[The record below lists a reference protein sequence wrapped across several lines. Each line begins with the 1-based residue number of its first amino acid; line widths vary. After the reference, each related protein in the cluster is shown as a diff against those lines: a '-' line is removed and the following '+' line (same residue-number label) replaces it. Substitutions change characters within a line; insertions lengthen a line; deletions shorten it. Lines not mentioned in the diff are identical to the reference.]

1 MKRSILTV
9 FLSITL
15 LASLTGCSQQVK
27 LKTGVMNSATI
38 KSCAYDI
45 TMSTETTGNMN
56 SISEEGGVS
65 SILNAGKVSLNFNGK
80 MLKEKDRSK
89 ISSNIRV
96 SSAGVS
102 FETPVHIDSS
112 NTKLDFDMF
121 IGVPDILKSLLG
133 DKLANTTN
141 LHLASKD
148 LESYVKNN
156 NSDEEYQK
164 FQDSMTNVI
173 AGKDNKNTQVSI
185 DILATVNSYLD
196 KNKKKVQ
203 TFEKLGNESA
213 SKNGIYT
220 IKLSKDDIKAIVSN
234 YIGNKKYFSNYKDAI
249 KEAQG
254 VSLAGAVDKA
264 KSENLDDATVVIEK
278 FNKEL
283 DAIKA
288 INIISTFTIEEK
300 LITKTNIKFDI
311 NNTDGNVMFEIDSKL
326 SDVNKVTSIV
336 APNTSAENTLN
347 IMEFIEPLTK

>member
-27 LKTGVMNSATI
+27 LKTGVINSATI

-56 SISEEGGVS
+56 GISEEVGVS
-65 SILNAGKVSLNFNGK
+65 SMINTGKVSLNFNGK
-80 MLKEKDRSK
+80 MLIEKDRSK

-96 SSAGVS
+96 SSSGVS
-102 FETPVHIDSS
+102 FETPVYINSS

-121 IGVPDILKSLLG
+121 IGVPDILKSLMG
-133 DKLANTTN
+133 DQLANTTN
-141 LHLASKD
+141 LHIVSKD

-156 NSDEEYQK
+156 NSDEDYQK
-164 FQDSMTNVI
+164 FQNSMTKVFE
-173 AGKDNKNTQVSI
+173 GKDNKNTQVSI
-185 DILATVNSYLD
+185 DILTTVNSYLD

-203 TFEKLGNESA
+203 TFEKLGNESE
-213 SKNGIYT
+213 SKNGVYT

-234 YIGNKKYFSNYKDAI
+234 YIDNKKYFSNYKDAI
-249 KEAQG
+249 KESQG
-254 VSLAGAVDKA
+254 VSLAGTIDKA

-288 INIISTFTIEEK
+288 INMISTFTIEDK
-300 LITKTNIKFDI
+300 VITKTNIKLDI
-311 NNTDGNVMFEIDSKL
+311 NNSDGNVIFEIDSKL

-336 APNTSAENTLN
+336 APNTSTENTLN